1 MQAEFEEL
9 EEDDSVSHMS
19 SPSSS
24 PGAAI
29 SMSCHCQGDNNIPS
43 PVSCNQTSNK
53 HKTVDVRDDAQHQQ
67 QQRAGLSRT
76 NSLDVEEK
84 SPPPPP
90 RVRVMQP
97 PLLDGYKIIV
107 ISEIQILHSRYYT
120 DGCECDSHMKSAVL
134 WSLMLCSSEKAQLFG
149 GICCVHHLG

>member
-1 MQAEFEEL
+1 LQAEFEEL

-29 SMSCHCQGDNNIPS
+29 STSCHCQGDNSTPS

-53 HKTVDVRDDAQHQQ
+53 HKTVEVRDDTQHQQ

-97 PLLDGYKIIV
+97 PLLDGYKITI
-107 ISEIQILHSRYYT
+107 ISEIQKLHLRYNT
-120 DGCECDSHMKSAVL
+120 DGCECDSHMKSAVF
-134 WSLMLCSSEKAQLFG
+134 WIFMLCSSEEAQLFK
-149 GICCVHHLG
+149 GICCLHYLC